1 MGLPASDIDMPDPL
15 ESSEDHRVGN
25 SEDLLSQLAGDAV
38 NRMMA
43 ENAVDPPPSR
53 LNPVQE
59 LTSQLDTF
67 FEELRQRQA
76 ETAAAVDAIPDANP
90 IEINDAERAA
100 LDAGGEWEASEP
112 PPPRELF
119 PSYESKRP
127 TPWLL
132 RPLAGGGRLVETLS
146 PAARAVISVTSI
158 LSFLAACAA
167 LGYVLILRHG

>member
-1 MGLPASDIDMPDPL
+1 GDVNASEHGAIVSQAFLSVSMRGDIMPPGRCCERSRVMGQPASDIDLPDPL

-43 ENAVDPPPSR
+43 ENAVDPPPPR

-100 LDAGGEWEASEP
+100 LD
-112 PPPRELF
+112 
-119 PSYESKRP
+119 
-127 TPWLL
+127 
-132 RPLAGGGRLVETLS
+132 
-146 PAARAVISVTSI
+146 
-158 LSFLAACAA
+158 
-167 LGYVLILRHG
+167 